1 MAKIQNVDYMAM
13 PNQAKQMRALG
24 QQLNT
29 QMTTAYKSI
38 ENMHSSWY
46 GTRYNDLVKL
56 FNNMTT
62 QLNEMLKLVV
72 TDIPYTLETVAN
84 NYSQADRG
92 ANATS
97 ASQEAIQRI
106 NNINLSNDVGMKFIT
121 ANVTNVQQSVSKN
134 FQNAKDQM
142 NKIAAEYNKIKWE
155 SEASQAF
162 KSKFQKLKTSITQ
175 SFDNIEQQFTKLMN
189 QTKDDIQKAETANT
203 VS

>member
-1 MAKIQNVDYMAM
+1 MARIQNVDYMAM
-13 PNQAKQMRALG
+13 PNQAKQMRSLG

-38 ENMHSSWY
+38 ENMHTSWY
-46 GTRYNDLVKL
+46 GIRYNELVKS
-56 FNNMTT
+56 FNNITT

-97 ASQEAIQRI
+97 ASQTMIQRI
-106 NNINLSNDVGMKFIT
+106 SNINLSNDVGMKFIT
-121 ANVTNVQQSVSKN
+121 SNVADVQKNVLNN
-134 FQNAKDQM
+134 FKKAKEYM
-142 NKIAAEYNKIKWE
+142 TKIGTEYNKIKWE
-155 SEASQAF
+155 SEASEAF
-162 KSKFQKLKTSITQ
+162 KSKFQSLKTSITR
-175 SFDNIEQQFTKLMN
+175 SFDDIMKDFTKLMN
-189 QTKDDIQKAETANT
+189 ETLDDIQRAEKANT